1 MKTYFADTNLFL
13 RFILQDIQ
21 SQAQKA
27 EDYLNQAK
35 AEKIKIIYLV
45 AVIIE
50 MEVVL
55 RKVYRQSKDKISEQL
70 LALVQTPYLIVEDRG
85 IWMNAFELF
94 KKNNLDLLDIFIFAK
109 AEVINAEVLTFDEKL
124 AKLNY

>member
-21 SQAQKA
+21 SQAQKV

-55 RKVYRQSKDKISEQL
+55 RKVYRQPKDKILEQL
-70 LALVQTPYLIVEDRG
+70 LALVQTPYLVVEDRE

-109 AEVINAEVLTFDEKL
+109 AEAINAEVLTFDQKL
-124 AKLNY
+124 AKLI

>member
-21 SQAQKA
+21 SQAQKV

-50 MEVVL
+50 MEVIL
-55 RKVYRQSKDKISEQL
+55 RKVYSQPKDKISEQL
-70 LALVQTPYLIVEDRG
+70 LALVQTPYLIVEDRE

-94 KKNNLDLLDIFIFAK
+94 KRNNLDLLDIFIFAK
-109 AEVINAEVLTFDEKL
+109 AEAINAEVLTFDQKL
-124 AKLNY
+124 AKLK